1 MRSTFESS
9 RQAAPWGLLG
19 LLIAYAT
26 IHRLGRTYGSTSH
39 ERRVRMPGDDLVP
52 RPQFVITHAITIEA
66 PVAAVWPWLVQT
78 GRHRG
83 GWCTARWVDE
93 LLFPANRAS
102 ADHIVAE
109 LQDLQVGDFIPDG
122 PPEAECGFTVEQLAS
137 PRLLVL
143 HSRSHLP
150 PEWRRSGKASVDWTW
165 VFNVVPVGDD
175 GRARLI
181 FRWRAATR
189 PWWLTLIIW
198 AVILPADFL
207 MSRDMLRGIKRRAER
222 LDRTT

>member
-1 MRSTFESS
+1 MG
-9 RQAAPWGLLG
+9 W
-19 LLIAYAT
+19 
-26 IHRLGRTYGSTSH
+26 
-39 ERRVRMPGDDLVP
+39 
-52 RPQFVITHAITIEA
+52 
-66 PVAAVWPWLVQT
+66 
-78 GRHRG
+78 HRG
-83 GWCTARWVDE
+83 GWYTARWVDK

-102 ADHIVAE
+102 ADHIVEE

-122 PPEAECGFTVEQLAS
+122 PPETECGFMVEQLAS

-143 HSRSHLP
+143 HSTSHLP
-150 PEWRRSGKASVDWTW
+150 LELRRSGKASVDWTW
-165 VFNVVPVGDD
+165 VFNVLPVEDD

-189 PWWLTLIIW
+189 PWWLTMIIW

-207 MSRDMLRGIKRRAER
+207 MSRDMLRGIRRRAER